1 MASVR
6 FPQMSEMRTLGAAWE
21 VERAREGDSAAK
33 KGQNLVKF
41 DWNSVYCL
49 KATYLTF
56 KR

>member
-21 VERAREGDSAAK
+21 VGDRAAK